1 MWCLTRWRDKT
12 GYLIKYETNIFVTFL
27 HSLHSYYFSVQ
38 LHTHSPGCG
47 PLNTAV
53 RNSIS
58 FSIPKTISAIIITDK
73 FFFKDLAKTLKN
85 LEGHFNSFYQLINP
99 SQIISRF
106 SNFLIFFSLFSFTS
120 SSPSLCV
127 GVQYYYSL
135 FYWLSLPGLDNCDK
149 MIKHFFIAILGEL
162 TDITSDLKC
171 QTLQISICEYFTLL
185 HLYKMDNP
193 QLIQSKMDYPALN
206 GGVNF

>member
-1 MWCLTRWRDKT
+1 M
-12 GYLIKYETNIFVTFL
+12 
-27 HSLHSYYFSVQ
+27 Q

-47 PLNTAV
+47 PLNTAL

-58 FSIPKTISAIIITDK
+58 FSIPKTISVIIITVK
-73 FFFKDLAKTLKN
+73 FFFKDLAKALKN
-85 LEGHFNSFYQLINP
+85 LEGYFNAFNQLINP
-99 SQIISRF
+99 PQIISRF

-171 QTLQISICEYFTLL
+171 QTLQISICEYFTPWNIFWLR
-185 HLYKMDNP
+185 N
-193 QLIQSKMDYPALN
+193 
-206 GGVNF
+206 